1 MPFTITWMD
10 LKGIMLTKCQVEKL
24 KYKYINTYW
33 ACNQHYCI
41 VYFNFIKKV
50 NPKLFHY
57 KEKYFLHLVL
67 FWVLPESESE
77 VTLSC
82 PTLWDPMDSSLPGFS
97 IHGIFQARVLEWA
110 AISFSRGSSW
120 LRDRTLV
127 SCIAD
132 RCFTVWATREAWVL
146 LTKPWCKLHH
156 LPSFSW
162 LFLTFDLN
170 LCTWYA
176 SRKCQ

>member
-33 ACNQHYCI
+33 ACNQQYCI
-41 VYFNFIKKV
+41 VYFKFIKKV

-82 PTLWDPMDSSLPGFS
+82 PTLCDPVDCSLPSFS
-97 IHGIFQARVLEWA
+97 VHGILQARIMEWV

-120 LRDRTLV
+120 PRDRTWV
-127 SCIAD
+127 SHIGGS
-132 RCFTVWATREAWVL
+132 RFNLWATREAKV
-146 LTKPWCKLHH
+146 
-156 LPSFSW
+156 
-162 LFLTFDLN
+162 
-170 LCTWYA
+170 
-176 SRKCQ
+176 Q